1 MRGPD
6 QPARRFVSSARGLAR
21 SVEHLTD
28 LVAERLRGEGL
39 VEESDVPVGE
49 PRRVRRTRPPP
60 RPLHY
65 DGHMTDEIA
74 IAAATT
80 DPAAARRADLAALAS
95 EAWDVVVVGGG
106 VTGAGI
112 LLDAVSRGLRAALVE
127 QSDIAAGTSSR
138 SSRLIHG
145 GLRYLE
151 QFHVGLVRE
160 ALSERAR
167 LLDLAPHLVSLR
179 PFVFPLYG
187 PPFATRAFYGAGIG
201 FYDALGS
208 ARKGGVSRHL
218 GVRATLELAP
228 PLRREGLRGSI
239 VYHDGAED
247 DARYVL
253 AVART
258 AAGLGGLPVT
268 RVRADGLV
276 LEGGR
281 ATGIVAHDLVGG
293 DDLRVRARHVI
304 DATGVWAARPE
315 SPFGGARM
323 IPSLGSH
330 ILVPRERIPVKHGM
344 TLRIPGKVAFLVPWP
359 EFWVIGTTDAP
370 YDGKPDHP
378 SASRAEVDRLVEIVN
393 AALAV
398 DLTVDDIVGT
408 YAGLRPLVGDAE
420 GGGTV
425 KVSREHRVSIDRTG
439 LVRIG
444 GGKYTTY
451 RLMAR
456 DAIDAVLG
464 GGDAKDRPSGTA
476 ELPIIGAAPRPELD
490 ALALRLAREPGVD
503 MDTAQSLVDRH
514 GTEAEHVLA
523 LGRPRDL
530 VRPLVGGQPILEA
543 EVAWAAE
550 REMAMSLDDV
560 LARRMRLA
568 MTLRDRGAS
577 IAPRVAAILGDVLG
591 WDGARQAAEVARY
604 LEGAH
609 REFDVPG

>member
-1 MRGPD
+1 
-6 QPARRFVSSARGLAR
+6 
-21 SVEHLTD
+21 
-28 LVAERLRGEGL
+28 
-39 VEESDVPVGE
+39 
-49 PRRVRRTRPPP
+49 
-60 RPLHY
+60 
-65 DGHMTDEIA
+65 MTDEIA

-315 SPFGGARM
+315 SPLGGARM

-456 DAIDAVLG
+456 DAVDAALGSDAARRPSATADLPLVGAASRAVLSG
-464 GGDAKDRPSGTA
+464 LADRIAQDAGLTA
-476 ELPIIGAAPRPELD
+476 DQAT
-490 ALALRLAREPGVD
+490 RLTR
-503 MDTAQSLVDRH
+503 RH
-514 GTEAEHVLA
+514 GTEAMAVVE
-523 LGRPRDL
+523 LGRRRDL
-530 VRPLVGGQPILEA
+530 LRPLVPGRPFLEA
-543 EVAWAAE
+543 EVVWAAH
-550 REMAMSLDDV
+550 REMALSLDDV
-560 LARRMRLA
+560 LARRFRLA
-568 MTLRDRGAS
+568 MELRDRGAS
-577 IAPRVAAILGDVLG
+577 IAPRVADLLGAELG
-591 WDGARQAAEVARY
+591 WDAARRAREIAAYLDNARREYAVPGVEASVAAEPAAAPAAADP
-604 LEGAH
+604 GAPTFS
-609 REFDVPG
+609 EA